1 MPKSPVREFAV
12 GMLHAEEFNSGARGA
27 HYELRADGSSH
38 LVIFPHELDD
48 LAALVEKLKAARPRP
63 VLVLDERR
71 HA

>member
-12 GMLHAEEFNSGARGA
+12 GMLSAEEFNSGTRGA
-27 HYELRADGSSH
+27 HFEIRADGSSH

-48 LAALVEKLKAARPRP
+48 LENLVKQLKAARNRP